1 MAARTP
7 GWRARPPL
15 FASQEPTTYFH
26 EISHNLYC
34 NHAGKWGKKGYED
47 MSGAMGY
54 CCDIRCHNAPH
65 SHQLG
70 WAGPVKTLS
79 SDNWPAGKWETHT
92 LPAAVSDPK
101 NFIRIWPDWSPQAA
115 RNKIFIQYRQAGRR
129 RARGGSCC

>member
-1 MAARTP
+1 
-7 GWRARPPL
+7 
-15 FASQEPTTYFH
+15 
-26 EISHNLYC
+26 
-34 NHAGKWGKKGYED
+34 
-47 MSGAMGY
+47 MGY

-70 WAGPVKTLS
+70 WAGPLKTLT

-115 RNKIFIQYRQAGRR
+115 RYKLFLQYR
-129 RARGGSCC
+129 RGGRAGPGRGGAAGG